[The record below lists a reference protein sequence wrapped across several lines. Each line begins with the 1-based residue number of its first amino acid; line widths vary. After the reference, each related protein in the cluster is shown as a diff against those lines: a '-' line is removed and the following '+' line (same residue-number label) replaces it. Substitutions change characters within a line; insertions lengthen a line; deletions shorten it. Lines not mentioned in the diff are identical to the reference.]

1 MNASRMP
8 IPPEAAE
15 ALVETVCVHIAAVL
29 DRDSDR
35 FRSDQGFRF
44 FAPAAR
50 SFVGDHAPAILGHL
64 LSPLSKAASGEL
76 ASDLIPDCNG
86 TPMRLFVHESF
97 RRWRLEREDSSIEAA
112 GTSPFSL
119 LELVL
124 PNHPAETPWLQIV
137 GLAALLAMEA
147 LKAEAAA
154 PAGEVT

>member
-1 MNASRMP
+1 MNASR
-8 IPPEAAE
+8 IPVPPDAVE
-15 ALVETVCVHIAAVL
+15 ALVEAVCVHIAAVL
-29 DRDSDR
+29 DRDSDNLR
-35 FRSDQGFRF
+35 TPQGFAF
-44 FAPAAR
+44 FGPAAR

-64 LSPLSKAASGEL
+64 LAPLSKAASGEL
-76 ASDLIPDCNG
+76 ASSLILDCNG
-86 TPMRLFVHESF
+86 KPMRLFVHESF
-97 RRWRLEREDSSIEAA
+97 RRWRLEREDGSIEAA

>member
-8 IPPEAAE
+8 IPLEAAE

-35 FRSDQGFRF
+35 FRTDLGFRF

-50 SFVGDHAPAILGHL
+50 SFVGDHAPAILAHL
-64 LSPLSKAASGEL
+64 MPPLHKIAEGEL
-76 ASDLIPDCNG
+76 ASAAIPNENG
-86 TPMRLFVHESF
+86 KPMRLFAAPGFEK
-97 RRWRLEREDSSIEAA
+97 WRLESMEGSIEAA
-112 GTSPFSL
+112 GTSALSL
-119 LELVL
+119 LDFVQ